1 MVEPTPTMK
10 RRLTHE
16 GRITLLAVGAGV
28 PATVVALILLWTGD
42 FSSRT
47 QWTLTIFL
55 GLLWWGLSFAVREWV
70 VSRLRI
76 LSNLLAA
83 LREGDYSF
91 RARGAG
97 RNDPLGE
104 VMLEVNTLGE
114 TLRENRLETL
124 EATTLLHRVMAE
136 IEVAIFAFDDG
147 QRLRLV
153 NRAGER
159 LLAQSSE
166 RILGSRAEDLGLA
179 DCLRGEPVAI
189 LNKTFAGQS
198 GRWGV
203 RRSSF
208 RSQGLPHQLLVLSD
222 LSRTLREEERFAWQR
237 LVRVLG
243 HELNNSLAPIKS
255 ITGSLGNLM
264 LRKPRP
270 TDWEEDLHRGLEV
283 IRSRCDSL
291 NRFMQA
297 YSRLARL
304 PRPSVGPVELGGLI
318 HRVIGLETRLPIV
331 LEAGPDFTIQ
341 ADRDQLEQLLINL
354 VKNAVDAALHTQG
367 AVRMGWIKNRDRLEV
382 WVEDDGP
389 GISDTANLF
398 VPFYTTKPN
407 GLGIGLVLS
416 RQIAEA
422 HGGRL
427 SLENRKAGQ
436 GCEARLHLPL
446 EHPDH
451 AQEPSLF
458 ESVGR

>member
-1 MVEPTPTMK
+1 MTERTPITK
-10 RRLTHE
+10 RRLTHQ

-28 PATVVALILLWTGD
+28 PATAVAVILLWTGD

-47 QWTLTIFL
+47 QWTLTLFL
-55 GLLWWGLSFAVREWV
+55 GLLWWGFSFAVRGWV
-70 VSRLRI
+70 LSRLQT

-91 RARGAG
+91 RARDAR

-114 TLRENRLETL
+114 TLREQRLETL
-124 EATTLLHRVMAE
+124 EATNLLHRVMAE

-147 QRLRLV
+147 QRLQLV

-159 LLAQSSE
+159 LLGETSE
-166 RILGSRAEDLGLA
+166 RILGSRAKELGLA
-179 DCLRGEPVAI
+179 DCLQGEPVAI
-189 LNKTFAGQS
+189 LNKSFAGQS

-237 LVRVLG
+237 LARVLG

-255 ITGSLGNLM
+255 ITGSLENVM
-264 LRKPRP
+264 SREPRP

-297 YSRLARL
+297 YTRLARL
-304 PRPSVGPVELGGLI
+304 PRPKIGSVELGGLI
-318 HRVIGLETRLPIV
+318 HRVVSLETRLPVV

-341 ADRDQLEQLLINL
+341 ADADQLEQLLINL
-354 VKNAVDAALHTQG
+354 VKNAVDAALQTQG
-367 AVRMGWIKNRDRLEV
+367 AVRMGWIKNKDRLEV
-382 WVEDDGP
+382 WVEDNGP
-389 GISDTANLF
+389 GLSDTANLF

-422 HGGRL
+422 HSGGL
-427 SLENRKAGQ
+427 SLENRKTGQ
-436 GCEARLHLPL
+436 GCEARLNLPL
-446 EHPDH
+446 EHQNQ
-451 AQEPSLF
+451 AFGS
-458 ESVGR
+458 

>member
-1 MVEPTPTMK
+1 M
-10 RRLTHE
+10 
-16 GRITLLAVGAGV
+16 
-28 PATVVALILLWTGD
+28 
-42 FSSRT
+42 
-47 QWTLTIFL
+47 
-55 GLLWWGLSFAVREWV
+55 
-70 VSRLRI
+70 
-76 LSNLLAA
+76 
-83 LREGDYSF
+83 
-91 RARGAG
+91 
-97 RNDPLGE
+97 GE

-114 TLRENRLETL
+114 TLREQRLETL
-124 EATTLLHRVMAE
+124 EATNLLHRVMAE
-136 IEVAIFAFDDG
+136 IDVAIFAFDDG
-147 QRLRLV
+147 QRLQLV

-159 LLAQSSE
+159 LIGQTSE
-166 RILGSRAEDLGLA
+166 RILGSRVEELGLA
-179 DCLRGEPVAI
+179 DCLRGGPVAI
-189 LNKTFAGQS
+189 LDETFAGRS

-255 ITGSLGNLM
+255 ITGSLESVM
-264 LRKPRP
+264 FRKPRP

-297 YSRLARL
+297 YTMLARL
-304 PRPSVGPVELGGLI
+304 PRPRIGSVELGGLI
-318 HRVIGLETRLPIV
+318 HRVMSLETRLPVV

-341 ADRDQLEQLLINL
+341 ADGDQLEQLLINL
-354 VKNAVDAALHTQG
+354 VKNAVDAALQTQG
-367 AVRMGWIKNRDRLEV
+367 AVRMGWIKNKDRLEV

-389 GISDTANLF
+389 GLSDTANLF

-422 HGGRL
+422 HDGRL
-427 SLENRKAGQ
+427 SLENRKTGQ
-436 GCEARLHLPL
+436 GCEARLYLPL
-446 EHPDH
+446 EHQNQ
-451 AQEPSLF
+451 AFGS
-458 ESVGR
+458 

>member
-1 MVEPTPTMK
+1 MAERTPIT
-10 RRLTHE
+10 RRRFTHQ
-16 GRITLLAVGAGV
+16 GRITLLAVVAGV
-28 PATVVALILLWTGD
+28 PATAVALILLWTGD

-47 QWTLTIFL
+47 QWTLTLFL
-55 GLLWWGLSFAVREWV
+55 CLLWWGFSFAVRGWV
-70 VSRLRI
+70 LSRLQT
-76 LSNLLAA
+76 LSNLLVA

-91 RARGAG
+91 RAKDAR
-97 RNDPLGE
+97 RHDPLGE

-114 TLRENRLETL
+114 TLREQRLETL
-124 EATTLLHRVMAE
+124 EATNLLHRVMAE

-159 LLAQSSE
+159 LLGQASE
-166 RILGSRAEDLGLA
+166 RILGSRAEKLGLD

-189 LNKTFAGQS
+189 LNKAFAGKP

-203 RRSSF
+203 RRSHF

-222 LSRTLREEERFAWQR
+222 LSLTLREEERFAWQR

-255 ITGSLGNLM
+255 ITGSLGHLM

-297 YSRLARL
+297 YTRLARL
-304 PRPSVGPVELGGLI
+304 PQPKIGPVELGVLI
-318 HRVIGLETRLPIV
+318 HRVMGLETRLPIN
-331 LEAGPDFTIQ
+331 LAAGPDLTIQ
-341 ADRDQLEQLLINL
+341 ADGDQLEQLLINL
-354 VKNAVDAALHTQG
+354 VKNAVDAALQTQG
-367 AVRMGWIKNRDRLEV
+367 AARMGWIKNKDRLEV

-389 GISDTANLF
+389 GLSDTANLF
-398 VPFYTTKPN
+398 VPFYTTKSN

-427 SLENRKAGQ
+427 SLENRKIGQ
-436 GCEARLHLPL
+436 GCEARLYLPL
-446 EHPDH
+446 EQPDR
-451 AQEPSLF
+451 ALGS
-458 ESVGR
+458 

>member
-1 MVEPTPTMK
+1 MAERTSIT
-10 RRLTHE
+10 RRRFTHQ
-16 GRITLLAVGAGV
+16 GRITLLAVVAGV
-28 PATVVALILLWTGD
+28 PATAVALILLWTGD

-47 QWTLTIFL
+47 QWTLTLFL
-55 GLLWWGLSFAVREWV
+55 CLLWWGFSFAVRGWV
-70 VSRLRI
+70 LSRLQT

-91 RARGAG
+91 RAKDAR

-114 TLRENRLETL
+114 TLREQRLETL
-124 EATTLLHRVMAE
+124 EATNLLHRVMAE

-159 LLAQSSE
+159 LLGQASE
-166 RILGSRAEDLGLA
+166 RILGSRAEKLGLD

-189 LNKTFAGQS
+189 LNKAFAGKP

-203 RRSSF
+203 RRSHF

-222 LSRTLREEERFAWQR
+222 LSLTLREEERFAWQR

-255 ITGSLGNLM
+255 ITGSLGHLM

-297 YSRLARL
+297 YTRLARL
-304 PRPSVGPVELGGLI
+304 PQPKIGPVELGVLI
-318 HRVIGLETRLPIV
+318 HRVMGLETRLPII
-331 LEAGPDFTIQ
+331 LAAGPDLTIQ
-341 ADRDQLEQLLINL
+341 ADGDQLEQLLINL
-354 VKNAVDAALHTQG
+354 VKNAVDAALQTQG
-367 AVRMGWIKNRDRLEV
+367 AARMGWIKNKDRLEV

-389 GISDTANLF
+389 GLSDTANLF
-398 VPFYTTKPN
+398 VPFYTTKSN

-427 SLENRKAGQ
+427 SLENRKIGQ
-436 GCEARLHLPL
+436 GCEARLYLPL
-446 EHPDH
+446 EQPDR
-451 AQEPSLF
+451 ALGS
-458 ESVGR
+458 

>member
-1 MVEPTPTMK
+1 MPERTPILK

-16 GRITLLAVGAGV
+16 GRITFLAVGAGV
-28 PATVVALILLWTGD
+28 PATAVALILLWTGD
-42 FSSRT
+42 FSFRT
-47 QWTLTIFL
+47 QWTLTLFL
-55 GLLWWGLSFAVREWV
+55 GLVWWGFSFAVRGWV
-70 VSRLRI
+70 ISRLRT

-91 RARGAG
+91 RARDA
-97 RNDPLGE
+97 RSNDPLGE

-114 TLRENRLETL
+114 TLREQRLETL
-124 EATTLLHRVMAE
+124 EATNLLHRVMAE
-136 IEVAIFAFDDG
+136 IEVAIFAFDDR

-159 LLAQSSE
+159 LLGQASE
-166 RILGSRAEDLGLA
+166 RVLGRRAEKLGLA

-189 LNKTFAGQS
+189 LNKTFEGKS

-203 RRSSF
+203 RRSHF

-222 LSRTLREEERFAWQR
+222 LSLTLREEERFAWQR

-255 ITGSLGNLM
+255 ITGSLDRLM

-270 TDWEEDLHRGLEV
+270 TDWEEDFHRGLEV

-297 YSRLARL
+297 YTRLARL
-304 PRPSVGPVELGGLI
+304 PRPKIGPVELGVLI
-318 HRVIGLETRLPIV
+318 HRVIGLETRLPII
-331 LEAGPDFTIQ
+331 LAPGPDLTIQ
-341 ADRDQLEQLLINL
+341 ADGDQLEQLLINL
-354 VKNAVDAALHTQG
+354 VKNAVDAALETQG
-367 AVRMGWIKNRDRLEV
+367 AVRMGWIKKKDRFEV
-382 WVEDDGP
+382 WVEDEGP
-389 GISDTANLF
+389 GILDTANLF
-398 VPFYTTKPN
+398 VPFYTTKPD

-422 HGGRL
+422 HSGRL
-427 SLENRKAGQ
+427 SLENRKTGQ

-446 EHPDH
+446 KQ
-451 AQEPSLF
+451 QERAL
-458 ESVGR
+458 GG

>member
-1 MVEPTPTMK
+1 MKERTPITK

-28 PATVVALILLWTGD
+28 PATGVALILLWTGD
-42 FSSRT
+42 FSFRT
-47 QWTLTIFL
+47 QWTLTLFL
-55 GLLWWGLSFAVREWV
+55 GLLWWGFSFAVRGWLV
-70 VSRLRI
+70 CRLQT

-91 RARGAG
+91 RARDTG

-114 TLRENRLETL
+114 TLREQRLETL
-124 EATTLLHRVMAE
+124 EATNLLHRVMAE
-136 IEVAIFAFDDG
+136 IDVAIFAFDDG
-147 QRLRLV
+147 HRLRLV

-159 LLAQSSE
+159 LLRQASA
-166 RILGSRAEDLGLA
+166 RILGSRAEELGLA

-189 LNKTFAGQS
+189 LDKTFAGQS

-203 RRSSF
+203 RRSCF

-243 HELNNSLAPIKS
+243 HELNNSLTPIKS
-255 ITGSLGNLM
+255 ITGSLGHVM

-297 YSRLARL
+297 YTRLARL
-304 PRPSVGPVELGGLI
+304 PRPKIGLVELGGLI
-318 HRVIGLETRLPIV
+318 HRVIGLETRLPIM
-331 LEAGPDFTIQ
+331 LAAGPKLTIQ
-341 ADRDQLEQLLINL
+341 ADGDQLEQLLINL
-354 VKNAVDAALHTQG
+354 VKNAVDAALETQG
-367 AVRMGWIKNRDRLEV
+367 EVRMGWIKKRDRFEV
-382 WVEDDGP
+382 WVEDEGP

-422 HGGRL
+422 HGGQL
-427 SLENRKAGQ
+427 SLENRKTGH
-436 GCEARLHLPL
+436 GCEARISLPL
-446 EHPDH
+446 EHQHRAFGSRP
-451 AQEPSLF
+451 
-458 ESVGR
+458 

>member
-1 MVEPTPTMK
+1 MTERTPITK

-28 PATVVALILLWTGD
+28 PATAVALILLWTGD
-42 FSSRT
+42 FSART
-47 QWTLTIFL
+47 QWTLTLFL
-55 GLLWWGLSFAVREWV
+55 GLLWWGFSFAVRGWV
-70 VSRLRI
+70 VSRLQT
-76 LSNLLAA
+76 LSRLLVA

-91 RARGAG
+91 RARDAR

-114 TLRENRLETL
+114 TLREQRLETL
-124 EATTLLHRVMAE
+124 EATILLHRVMAE

-147 QRLRLV
+147 HRLRLV

-159 LLAQSSE
+159 LLGQASE
-166 RILGSRAEDLGLA
+166 RILGSRAEELGLA

-189 LNKTFAGQS
+189 LNKSFAGQS

-255 ITGSLGNLM
+255 ITGSLESVM
-264 LRKPRP
+264 FRKPRP
-270 TDWEEDLHRGLEV
+270 ADWEEDLRRGLEV

-297 YSRLARL
+297 YTRLARL
-304 PRPSVGPVELGGLI
+304 PRPKIGSVDLGVLI
-318 HRVIGLETRLPIV
+318 HRVMSLETRLPVV
-331 LEAGPDFTIQ
+331 LEAGPDCTIQ
-341 ADRDQLEQLLINL
+341 ADGDQLEQLLINL
-354 VKNAVDAALHTQG
+354 VKNAVDAALETQG
-367 AVRMGWIKNRDRLEV
+367 EVRVGWIKKKDRFEV

-407 GLGIGLVLS
+407 GLGIGLILS

-427 SLENRKAGQ
+427 SLENRKTGH
-436 GCEARLHLPL
+436 GCEARLYLPL
-446 EHPDH
+446 EHQH
-451 AQEPSLF
+451 RALGS
-458 ESVGR
+458 

>member
-1 MVEPTPTMK
+1 MAERTPITR
-10 RRLTHE
+10 RRLTHQ
-16 GRITLLAVGAGV
+16 GRITLLAVVAGV
-28 PATVVALILLWTGD
+28 PATAVALILLWTGD
-42 FSSRT
+42 FSSGT
-47 QWTLTIFL
+47 QWTLTLFL
-55 GLLWWGLSFAVREWV
+55 CLLWWGFSFAVRGWV
-70 VSRLRI
+70 LSRLQT
-76 LSNLLAA
+76 LSSLLAA

-91 RARGAG
+91 RARDA
-97 RNDPLGE
+97 RSNDPLGE

-114 TLRENRLETL
+114 TLREQRLETL
-124 EATTLLHRVMAE
+124 EATNLLHRVMAE

-159 LLAQSSE
+159 LLGQATE
-166 RILGSRAEDLGLA
+166 RILGSRAEKLGLD

-189 LNKTFAGQS
+189 LNKAFAGKP

-203 RRSSF
+203 RRSYF

-222 LSRTLREEERFAWQR
+222 LSLTLREEERFAWQR

-255 ITGSLGNLM
+255 ITGSLGHLM

-297 YSRLARL
+297 YTRLARL
-304 PRPSVGPVELGGLI
+304 PQPKIGPVELGVLI
-318 HRVIGLETRLPIV
+318 HRVMGLETRLPII
-331 LEAGPDFTIQ
+331 LEAGPDLTIQ
-341 ADRDQLEQLLINL
+341 ADGDQLEQLLINL
-354 VKNAVDAALHTQG
+354 VKNAVDAALQTQG
-367 AVRMGWIKNRDRLEV
+367 AARMGWIKNNDRLEV

-389 GISDTANLF
+389 GLSDTANLF
-398 VPFYTTKPN
+398 VPFYTTKSN

-427 SLENRKAGQ
+427 SLENRETGQ
-436 GCEARLHLPL
+436 GCEARLYLPL
-446 EHPDH
+446 EQPDR
-451 AQEPSLF
+451 ALGS
-458 ESVGR
+458 